1 MFLKESFTHL
11 TKDEWRDWTG
21 GLIELSNFLWKNRDK
36 DKIEPNLWLEVS
48 RKIYDV
54 SFKNFQQFDAFKR
67 VSREC
72 KYCSRLLSVILYNF
86 AVNAKEDESPEH
98 FCIPLIDKIRETAM
112 KNIGVPWYYVT
123 YNALIEERVK

>member
-1 MFLKESFTHL
+1 VMRPFIPC
-11 TKDEWRDWTG
+11 
-21 GLIELSNFLWKNRDK
+21 GL
-36 DKIEPNLWLEVS
+36 PAAGWL
-48 RKIYDV
+48 I
-54 SFKNFQQFDAFKR
+54 
-67 VSREC
+67 
-72 KYCSRLLSVILYNF
+72 F